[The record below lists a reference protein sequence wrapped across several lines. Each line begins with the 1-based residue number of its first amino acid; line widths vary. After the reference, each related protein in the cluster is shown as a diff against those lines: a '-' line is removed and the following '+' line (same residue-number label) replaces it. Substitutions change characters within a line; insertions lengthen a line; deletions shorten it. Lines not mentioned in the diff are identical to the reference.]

1 MGRMAAL
8 RAASLAA
15 AAAAALAAG
24 WLIGWPAGWA
34 QQQPSAWTVASA
46 GDAGGEC
53 DGGRCTLRQALES
66 AILSPGADRIGFD
79 LPAGERV
86 IRPES
91 ELPALVDEGI
101 EIDGRT
107 QPGWSAGVPPA
118 VHLDGTGAGDSAGI
132 VILAADAT
140 VRGLSIGGFERHGIA
155 VLGAGASGA
164 RIEGNWT
171 GMTADGLRASP
182 NRLGGI
188 AVLGGAA
195 DAQVAGNR
203 VAGNSWAGV
212 NGRTGHG
219 VVVGGSG
226 STGAEVR
233 GNVIGLGADGAALAN
248 DDGVLI
254 VDQADAQVLGNLI
267 AGSAVAGVEVRE
279 TAALTTVA
287 GNWIGLNLRGVPA
300 GNDVGVFIGR
310 SAGEARVDAG
320 NVIAGNRV
328 GVAVEQGA
336 RMTVVEGNWIG
347 LRPALGAGGL
357 WRAEAPPALEFAGA
371 FGQPNRERGV
381 SVVAGAN
388 TVRVWGNWILAGSA
402 GIAVRDSA
410 TAYVSILRNRI
421 AGARGWTTEYGI
433 DARDA
438 TELVIGGERRAGFG
452 NAVAGAQWGIALR
465 NVSGLPDDPV
475 DALQGG
481 TRAVVAGNRIGPGAA
496 DALPFPPGTANLA
509 TGTGIL
515 LDEGARGVNVQEN
528 EVIGA
533 SGAGIAVRGATATG
547 NLLLHNGFARNG
559 GPDIDLGADGE
570 TPNDEGDEDRGPNGL
585 LNAPTITEFAPAPDD
600 GTGYRV
606 RGTATPGTQVSMYE
620 PGPPRAEPFAE
631 AVAGLDGRWE
641 GFAASRPAGAL
652 RALAV
657 DANGDTSEFSAAF
670 ALPRTAELGTG
681 ANLIAWLS
689 ADAPLERALGPILEA
704 VDTVYRWD
712 PSGRWEYWSP
722 LAPESL
728 ASFSSAR
735 RGDALH
741 VQLIAAASLE
751 LAQTSTGGTVEAR
764 LEPGLNLTAWGGGPT
779 TASAALGGLERQAPG
794 AVREAW
800 RWDGEGWS
808 DLGSPGQWS
817 AEEEIGGDVLAIEM
831 TRAATWRQAR

>member
-1 MGRMAAL
+1 MGRISPLRILALAVAAAL
-8 RAASLAA
+8 
-15 AAAAALAAG
+15 ALAAG
-24 WLIGWPAGWA
+24 WTTGWSTGWA
-34 QQQPSAWTVASA
+34 QQPLSVWTVTSA
-46 GDAGGEC
+46 GDAAGEC
-53 DGGRCTLRQALES
+53 GSGRCTLRQALES
-66 AILSPGADRIGFD
+66 AILSPGADRIAFA

-107 QPGWSAGVPPA
+107 QPGWSASGPPA
-118 VHLDGTGAGDSAGI
+118 VHVNGIGAGDSAGI
-132 VILAADAT
+132 VILAAGAA
-140 VRGLSIGGFERHGIA
+140 VRGLSIGGFERQGIA

-164 RIEGNWT
+164 RIEGNWV
-171 GMTADGLRASP
+171 GMTADGLGALP

-203 VAGNSWAGV
+203 VAGNSWAGK

-226 STGAEVR
+226 STGAELR
-233 GNVIGLGADGAALAN
+233 GNIIGLGADGAALAN
-248 DDGVLI
+248 DDGVLV
-254 VDQADAQVLGNLI
+254 VDQADAQVAGNLI

-279 TAALTTVA
+279 TSALTTVS
-287 GNWIGLNLRGVPA
+287 GNWIGLDLRGVPA
-300 GNDVGVFIGR
+300 GNDVGVFVGR
-310 SAGEARVDAG
+310 SAGEARVGAG

-357 WRAEAPPALEFAGA
+357 WRAGAPPPLEFAGA
-371 FGQPNRERGV
+371 SGQPNRERGV

-388 TVRVWGNWILAGSA
+388 TVRVWGNWILAGAA
-402 GIAVRDSA
+402 GIAVRDSG
-410 TAYVSILRNRI
+410 TAYVSILRNKI

-433 DARDA
+433 DAREA

-452 NAVAGAQWGIALR
+452 NAVAGAKWGIALR

-475 DALQGG
+475 DALQGA
-481 TRAVVAGNRIGPGAA
+481 TRAMVAGNRIGPGAA

-515 LDEGARGVNVQEN
+515 LGTGARGVNVQEN
-528 EVIGA
+528 EVSGA
-533 SGAGIAVRGATATG
+533 DGAGIAVTGATASG

-570 TPNDEGDEDRGPNGL
+570 TPNDEGDDDRGPNGL
-585 LNAPTITEFAPAPDD
+585 LNAPTITEFAPAPP
-600 GTGYRV
+600 GEPGYRV
-606 RGTATPGTQVSMYE
+606 RGTATPGTQVMAYV
-620 PGPPRAEPFAE
+620 PGPAGPPRPFAE

-670 ALPRTAELGTG
+670 ALPRTVQLRAG

-689 ADAPLERALGPILEA
+689 ADAPLSLALAPILDA

-712 PSGRWEYWSP
+712 PSGRWDYWSP
-722 LAPESL
+722 RAPESL
-728 ASFSSAR
+728 ASFRSVR
-735 RGDALH
+735 RGEVLH
-741 VQLIAAASLE
+741 VQLEEAAQLE
-751 LAQTSTGGTVEAR
+751 LAQTATGGAVEAR
-764 LEPGLNLTAWGGGPT
+764 LGPGLNLVAWGGGPAK
-779 TASAALGGLERQAPG
+779 ASSALAGLERQAPG
-794 AVREAW
+794 AVRDAW
-800 RWDGEGWS
+800 RWDGERWD
-808 DLGSPGQWS
+808 DLGSPARWKD
-817 AEEEIGGDVLAIEM
+817 AEIGGDVLALEM
-831 TRAATWRQAR
+831 TREATWRQAR